1 MLPIW
6 NIRNEIWD
14 FVLRN
19 EQSGYLFLPHAQL
32 TKWEAY
38 QLVSQATRAKLLNMD
53 QWETSKPITR
63 GELADLIV
71 QAFDF
76 APKESTT
83 SAYQPTSESQSANTK
98 NQALRE
104 EKKWFLATLLK
115 DMMDTL

>member
-1 MLPIW
+1 MRDLQTDHE
-6 NIRNEIWD
+6 R
-14 FVLRN
+14 R
-19 EQSGYLFLPHAQL
+19 
-32 TKWEAY
+32 
-38 QLVSQATRAKLLNMD
+38 
-53 QWETSKPITR
+53 
-63 GELADLIV
+63 ADLIV